1 MATSCLLAC
10 TIWAPVGAGPVDH
23 YRPERPRMAQAA
35 PERRASVIRL
45 VYLPPAGARQR
56 ARANHLTNTVGSIM
70 GAIGEDRLIYRFE
83 LDHHRDRFW
92 SHFVIDFM

>member
-1 MATSCLLAC
+1 MAASRLFVC
-10 TIWAPVGAGPVDH
+10 TIRAPLGAGPVDH

-56 ARANHLTNTVGSIM
+56 ARANHLTNTVGSMM
-70 GAIGEDRLIYRFE
+70 GAVCEDRLIYRFE
-83 LDHHRDRFW
+83 SDHHRVRFW